1 MTQLIAFSC
10 IFLVLLCLLALTVYR
25 YRHFHEDQTGEVAA
39 RLPVDFLIPRRS
51 GEFAEGLK
59 NLANLESEIRQNGF
73 FAAGRWSL
81 VRERNKIAGDLLAAL
96 REDFF
101 RLDHLMCAL
110 AAVSPEINRQ
120 REIERVWLSM
130 RFSVRYRL
138 ALLTLSLGALPANS
152 IPQLQVLIKGRARD
166 LRTLLKAVDST
177 MSLHVGAE
185 QVN

>member
-1 MTQLIAFSC
+1 MTQLIVFSC
-10 IFLVLLCLLALTVYR
+10 IFLALLCLLALTVYR

-81 VRERNKIAGDLLAAL
+81 VRERNKIAGELIAAL
-96 REDFF
+96 REDFY

-110 AAVSPEINRQ
+110 AAVSPEIDRQ
-120 REIERVWLSM
+120 REAERLWLSL
-130 RFSVRYRL
+130 RFTVRYRL
-138 ALLTLSLGALPANS
+138 ALLTLSLGALPTDS
-152 IPQLQVLIKGRARD
+152 IPRLQALIKGRARD
-166 LRTLLKAVDST
+166 LRTLLKGVDST
-177 MSLHVGAE
+177 MSLHVGAR

>member
-25 YRHFHEDQTGEVAA
+25 RFHDDHTGEIAA

-59 NLANLESEIRQNGF
+59 NLANLESEIGQKGLL
-73 FAAGRWSL
+73 AAGRWSL
-81 VRERNKIAGDLLAAL
+81 LRERNKVAGDLLAAL
-96 REDFF
+96 RADFF

-110 AAVSPEINRQ
+110 AAVSPEINRE
-120 REIERVWLSM
+120 RELERVWLSL

-138 ALLTLSLGALPANS
+138 AVLTLSLGAFPTDS
-152 IPQLQVLIKGRARD
+152 IPRLQALIKGRARD
-166 LRTLLKAVDST
+166 LRTLLKGVDST
-177 MSLHVGAE
+177 MSLHVGAR

>member
-1 MTQLIAFSC
+1 MTQLIAFSS
-10 IFLVLLCLLALTVYR
+10 IFLVLLCLLGRAV
-25 YRHFHEDQTGEVAA
+25 YRHFHEDHTGEVAA

-51 GEFAEGLK
+51 GEFADGQR
-59 NLANLESEIRQNGF
+59 NLVELESEIRQKPF
-73 FAAGRWSL
+73 LAFERWSL
-81 VRERNKIAGDLLAAL
+81 VRERNKVAGELVAAL

-110 AAVSPEINRQ
+110 AAVSPEIKRE
-120 REIERVWLSM
+120 REIERLWISL

-152 IPQLQVLIKGRARD
+152 IPRLHSLIKGRAND
-166 LRTLLKAVDST
+166 LLTLLKAVDST
-177 MSLHVGAE
+177 TSLHVGAR

>member
-25 YRHFHEDQTGEVAA
+25 RFHDDHTGELAA

-59 NLANLESEIRQNGF
+59 NLANLESEIGQKGLL
-73 FAAGRWSL
+73 AAGRWSL
-81 VRERNKIAGDLLAAL
+81 LRERNKIAGDLLAAL

-166 LRTLLKAVDST
+166 LRMLLKAVDST
-177 MSLHVGAE
+177 MSLHVGAQ

>member
-1 MTQLIAFSC
+1 MTQLIAFSF
-10 IFLVLLCLLALTVYR
+10 IFLVLLCLLAITVYR
-25 YRHFHEDQTGEVAA
+25 RFRDDHTGEIAA

-59 NLANLESEIRQNGF
+59 NLANLESEIGQMGLL
-73 FAAGRWSL
+73 AAGRWSL

-96 REDFF
+96 RADFF

-110 AAVSPEINRQ
+110 AAVSPEINRE
-120 REIERVWLSM
+120 RELERAWLSL

-138 ALLTLSLGALPANS
+138 ALLTLSLGAVPTNS
-152 IPQLQVLIKGRARD
+152 IPRLQVLVKGRARG
-166 LRTLLKAVDST
+166 LRTLLKSVDST
-177 MSLHVGAE
+177 MSLHIEAR

>member
-1 MTQLIAFSC
+1 MTQLIVFAS
-10 IFLVLLCLLALTVYR
+10 IFLVLLCLLAFTV
-25 YRHFHEDQTGEVAA
+25 YRHFHDDHSGELAA
-39 RLPVDFLIPRRS
+39 KLPVDFFVPRRS
-51 GEFAEGLK
+51 DEFAEGLK
-59 NLANLESEIRQNGF
+59 NLARLESEIRKSGPL
-73 FAAGRWSL
+73 AAGRWAL

-177 MSLHVGAE
+177 MSLHVGAQ

>member
-1 MTQLIAFSC
+1 MTQLIVFSC

-25 YRHFHEDQTGEVAA
+25 RFRDDHTGEIAA

-59 NLANLESEIRQNGF
+59 NLANLESEIGQTGLL
-73 FAAGRWSL
+73 AAVRWSL

-96 REDFF
+96 RADFF

-110 AAVSPEINRQ
+110 AAVSPEINRE
-120 REIERVWLSM
+120 RELERVWLSL

-138 ALLTLSLGALPANS
+138 AVLTLSLGAFPTDS
-152 IPQLQVLIKGRARD
+152 IPRLQALIKGRARD
-166 LRTLLKAVDST
+166 LRTLLKTVDST
-177 MSLHVGAE
+177 MSLHVGAG
-185 QVN
+185 QAN